1 MLANGVMML
10 FVSITVLLSYFIQA
24 YKINFFYKRKKGA
37 KHMSEKRD
45 FTSYLN
51 FRWQFQDL
59 YFINYF
65 AITQM
70 YLILYIMPYLE
81 K

>member
-37 KHMSEKRD
+37 KHMSEKKG
-45 FTSYLN
+45 FYKL
-51 FRWQFQDL
+51 FEF
-59 YFINYF
+59 
-65 AITQM
+65 
-70 YLILYIMPYLE
+70 
-81 K
+81 